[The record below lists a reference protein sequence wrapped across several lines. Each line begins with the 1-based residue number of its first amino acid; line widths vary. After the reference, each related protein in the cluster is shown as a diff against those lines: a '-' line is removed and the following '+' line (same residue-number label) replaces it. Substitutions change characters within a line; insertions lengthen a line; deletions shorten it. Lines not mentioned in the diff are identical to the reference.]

1 MKRIQQLSRHLIN
14 QIAAG
19 EVIERPASVVK
30 ELVENSVDAGASR
43 VEVEVSKD
51 CLSVRVSD
59 DGSGIHP
66 DDIELAFS
74 KHATSKIANS
84 DDLFDIHTN
93 GFRGE
98 ALASIISIA
107 KVVCT
112 TRTKDFETGTRVEC
126 EESNVKSAPSGCA
139 IGTTMEVNDLFYNTP
154 ARRKFLKSDRVEI
167 SYISEI
173 LQSIAIANPDVS
185 VTLIYDGK
193 TPVKT
198 SGSGDLLC
206 VLTEIYTNSIASE
219 LKKINKSD
227 ELSQLHAE
235 GYCSTPDFTRS
246 TKKSI
251 YVFVNNRVV
260 KCPVILKAIDTA
272 YKNMLPSG
280 KYPFVCL
287 NLKIP
292 ASDVDVN
299 VHPTKKEVRYK
310 NPNQIFNFI
319 YSAVT
324 GALSVIPTQQQRD
337 KDVVI
342 PFGNYN
348 SSISGFSPQAAG
360 QGNVRTGAQ
369 DIFQDDEDKDTVY
382 VSDGAFQDI
391 SQSNADLQA
400 QYDIGSTPAHAGN
413 YAQSSGYSPAGSYS
427 PAGNYSP
434 AESYSPAA
442 SKPRF
447 ELNIKQIDLNL
458 ETSAQVEETF
468 DIIGQYHNTYVLF
481 EEDGELKIVDQHIA
495 DERYI
500 FENLQ
505 ENLKKENIPSQL
517 LLISDVLPLE
527 AGDVELLMEN
537 AVKLRR
543 FGYEIDKVSDTEVI
557 FKKIPQVI
565 AHVKVRDI
573 LSDILENLHGD
584 LNNLEEKMLVTMSC
598 KAAVKAGT
606 ELNLWQMEEL
616 IKKWKTTKL
625 PYTCPHGRPILHTFS
640 EKEIASFFH
649 RNA

>member
-1 MKRIQQLSRHLIN
+1 MKRIQQLSRQLIN

-30 ELVENSVDAGASR
+30 ELVENSIDAGATG
-43 VEVEVSKD
+43 VEIEVSKD
-51 CLSVRVSD
+51 CLTIRVSD
-59 DGSGIHP
+59 NGSGIHP

-74 KHATSKIANS
+74 KHATSKISNS
-84 DDLFDIHTN
+84 DDLFDIHTM

-126 EESNVKSAPSGCA
+126 EESNVKSSPCGCA
-139 IGTTMEVNDLFYNTP
+139 VGTTMEVKDLFYNTP
-154 ARRKFLKSDRVEI
+154 VRQKFLKSEKIEI
-167 SYISEI
+167 SCISEI
-173 LQSIAIANPDVS
+173 LQSIAIANPDVAIN
-185 VTLIYDGK
+185 LIYDGK
-193 TPVKT
+193 NPVKT

-206 VLTEIYTNSIASE
+206 VLTEIYSNSIANE
-219 LKKINKSD
+219 LKKINKTD
-227 ELSQLHAE
+227 EVSALKVS

-251 YVFVNNRVV
+251 FTFVNNRVV
-260 KCPVILKAIDTA
+260 KCPLILKAIDTA
-272 YKNMLPSG
+272 YKNMLPAG
-280 KYPFVCL
+280 RYPFVCL
-287 NLKIP
+287 NLELP
-292 ASDVDVN
+292 ACDVDVN

-319 YSAVT
+319 YSSII
-324 GALSVIPTQQQRD
+324 GALSNVSFSLPKTQVDTQL
-337 KDVVI
+337 
-342 PFGNYN
+342 PFGNYTSEN
-348 SSISGFSPQAAG
+348 TTPVNQDRNPEDTAVSDDVTYVSTQENTTNTAQIPPQPAVKQASPQ
-360 QGNVRTGAQ
+360 RSH
-369 DIFQDDEDKDTVY
+369 Y
-382 VSDGAFQDI
+382 
-391 SQSNADLQA
+391 
-400 QYDIGSTPAHAGN
+400 QY
-413 YAQSSGYSPAGSYS
+413 
-427 PAGNYSP
+427 
-434 AESYSPAA
+434 E
-442 SKPRF
+442 K
-447 ELNIKQIDLNL
+447 EVKQIDLNIPAV
-458 ETSAQVEETF
+458 SVIEEKF
-468 DIIGQYHNTYVLF
+468 NIIGQYRNTYIIF
-481 EEDGELKIVDQHIA
+481 EEDSELKIVDQHIA

-500 FENLQ
+500 FEKLQ
-505 ENLKKENIPSQL
+505 ENLKTDNIASQL

-527 AGDVELLMEN
+527 AADVQLITEN
-537 AVKLRR
+537 SEKLSK
-543 FGYEIDKVSDTEVI
+543 FGYQIEKVSDTEVI

-565 AHVKVRDI
+565 AHVKVAEILADI
-573 LSDILENLHGD
+573 MENLHGD

-649 RNA
+649 RNV

>member
-1 MKRIQQLSRHLIN
+1 MKRIQQLSRQLIN

-30 ELVENSVDAGASR
+30 ELVENSIDAGADR
-43 VEVEVSKD
+43 VEVEISKD
-51 CLSVRVSD
+51 CLSIRVSD
-59 DGSGIHP
+59 NGSGIHP

-74 KHATSKIANS
+74 KHATSKISNS
-84 DDLFDIHTN
+84 DDLFDIHTM

-107 KVVCT
+107 KVICT

-126 EESNVKSAPSGCA
+126 EESNVKSTPSGCA
-139 IGTTMEVNDLFYNTP
+139 IGTTMEVKDLFYNTP
-154 ARRKFLKSDRVEI
+154 ARLKFLKSEKI
-167 SYISEI
+167 ELSYIAEI
-173 LQSIAIANPDVS
+173 LQSIAIAKPDVS
-185 VTLIYDGK
+185 ITLIYDGK
-193 TPVKT
+193 TPLKT

-206 VLTEIYTNSIASE
+206 VLTEVYSNSIASE
-219 LKKINKSD
+219 LRKINKED
-227 ELSQLHAE
+227 ELSKLQAT
-235 GYCSTPDFTRS
+235 GYCSTPEFTRS

-251 YVFVNNRVV
+251 YVFVNGRVV

-272 YKNMLPSG
+272 YKNLLPSG

-287 NLKIP
+287 NLDLP

-319 YSAVT
+319 YSSVL
-324 GALSVIPTQQQRD
+324 GALSVTNKMEETEKQDI
-337 KDVVI
+337 VI

-348 SSISGFSPQAAG
+348 TQTSLIENTF
-360 QGNVRTGAQ
+360 VEQ
-369 DIFQDDEDKDTVY
+369 DKNDDDTVY
-382 VSDGAFQDI
+382 VSEQVFEKIQDNNA
-391 SQSNADLQA
+391 QSN
-400 QYDIGSTPAHAGN
+400 ITKTP
-413 YAQSSGYSPAGSYS
+413 SYEMS
-427 PAGNYSP
+427 A
-434 AESYSPAA
+434 
-442 SKPRF
+442 
-447 ELNIKQIDLNL
+447 KQIDFDIPKTA
-458 ETSAQVEETF
+458 EVEETF
-468 DIIGQYHNTYVLF
+468 NIIGQYHNTYILF
-481 EEDGELKIVDQHIA
+481 EEDNELKIVDQHIA

-500 FENLQ
+500 FEKLQ
-505 ENLKKENIPSQL
+505 ENLKNKDIPSQL

-527 AGDVELLMEN
+527 AADVELIMDN
-537 AVKLRR
+537 AEKLKT
-543 FGYEIDKVSDTEVI
+543 FGYEIQKVSDTEVI

-565 AHVKVRDI
+565 AHVKVKDI
-573 LSDILENLHGD
+573 LTDIIENLQGD

-598 KAAVKAGT
+598 KAAVKAGA

-649 RNA
+649 RNV

>member
-1 MKRIQQLSRHLIN
+1 MKRIQQLSRQLIN

-30 ELVENSVDAGASR
+30 ELVENSIDAGADR
-43 VEVEVSKD
+43 VEVEISKD
-51 CLSVRVSD
+51 CLSIRVSD
-59 DGSGIHP
+59 NGSGIHP

-74 KHATSKIANS
+74 KHATSKISNS
-84 DDLFDIHTN
+84 DDLFDIHTM

-107 KVVCT
+107 KVICT

-126 EESNVKSAPSGCA
+126 EESNVKSTPSGCA
-139 IGTTMEVNDLFYNTP
+139 IGTTMEVKDLFYNTP
-154 ARRKFLKSDRVEI
+154 ARLKFLKSEKI
-167 SYISEI
+167 ELSYIAEI
-173 LQSIAIANPDVS
+173 LQSIAIARPDVS
-185 VTLIYDGK
+185 ITLIYDGK
-193 TPVKT
+193 TPLKT

-206 VLTEIYTNSIASE
+206 VLTEVYSNSIASE
-219 LKKINKSD
+219 LRKINKED
-227 ELSQLHAE
+227 ELSKLQAT
-235 GYCSTPDFTRS
+235 GYCSTPEFTRS

-251 YVFVNNRVV
+251 YVFVNGRVV

-272 YKNMLPSG
+272 YKNLLPSG

-287 NLKIP
+287 NLDLP

-319 YSAVT
+319 YSSVL
-324 GALSVIPTQQQRD
+324 GALSVTNKIEETEKQD
-337 KDVVI
+337 IVI

-348 SSISGFSPQAAG
+348 SQTSLIENTF
-360 QGNVRTGAQ
+360 VEQ
-369 DIFQDDEDKDTVY
+369 DKNDDDTVY
-382 VSDGAFQDI
+382 VSEQVFEKIQDNNA
-391 SQSNADLQA
+391 QSN
-400 QYDIGSTPAHAGN
+400 ITKTP
-413 YAQSSGYSPAGSYS
+413 SYEMS
-427 PAGNYSP
+427 A
-434 AESYSPAA
+434 
-442 SKPRF
+442 
-447 ELNIKQIDLNL
+447 KQIDFDIPKTA
-458 ETSAQVEETF
+458 EVEETF
-468 DIIGQYHNTYVLF
+468 NIIGQYHNTYILF
-481 EEDGELKIVDQHIA
+481 EEDNELKIVDQHIA

-500 FENLQ
+500 FEKLQ
-505 ENLKKENIPSQL
+505 ENLKNKDIPSQL

-527 AGDVELLMEN
+527 AADVELIMDN
-537 AVKLRR
+537 AEKLKT
-543 FGYEIDKVSDTEVI
+543 FGYEIQKVSDTEVI

-565 AHVKVRDI
+565 AHVKVKDI
-573 LSDILENLHGD
+573 LTDIIENLQGD

-598 KAAVKAGT
+598 KAAVKAGA

-649 RNA
+649 RNV

>member
-1 MKRIQQLSRHLIN
+1 MKRIQQLSRQLIN

-30 ELVENSVDAGASR
+30 ELVENSIDAGATR
-43 VEVEVSKD
+43 IEIEVSKD
-51 CLSVRVSD
+51 CLSLRVAD
-59 DGSGIHP
+59 NGAGIHP

-74 KHATSKIANS
+74 KHATSKISTA
-84 DDLFDIHTN
+84 DDLFDIHTM

-126 EESNVKSAPSGCA
+126 EESNVKSSPAACA

-154 ARRKFLKSDRVEI
+154 VRQKFLKSEKVEL
-167 SYISEI
+167 SYISEA
-173 LQSIAIANPDVS
+173 LQSIAISHPEIAI
-185 VTLIYDGK
+185 TLIYDGK

-206 VLTEIYTNSIASE
+206 VLTEIYSNSIAGE
-219 LKKINKSD
+219 LKKINKKD
-227 ELSQLHAE
+227 ELSHLHAT
-235 GYCSTPDFTRS
+235 GFCSTPDFTRS
-246 TKKSI
+246 SKKSV

-272 YKNMLPSG
+272 YKNMLPAG

-287 NLKIP
+287 NLSIP
-292 ASDVDVN
+292 AKDVDVN
-299 VHPTKKEVRYK
+299 VHPTKKEVRYQ

-319 YSAVT
+319 YSSIL
-324 GALSVIPTQQQRD
+324 GALADIKVPQKEEPDI
-337 KDVVI
+337 VI

-348 SSISGFSPQAAG
+348 TLQ
-360 QGNVRTGAQ
+360 TTTQ
-369 DIFQDDEDKDTVY
+369 DGVSQDKEDDDTVY
-382 VSDGAFQDI
+382 VS
-391 SQSNADLQA
+391 SQKFEEIQETN
-400 QYDIGSTPAHAGN
+400 TP
-413 YAQSSGYSPAGSYS
+413 PAS
-427 PAGNYSP
+427 
-434 AESYSPAA
+434 
-442 SKPRF
+442 RQF
-447 ELNIKQIDLNL
+447 ELNIKQIDLDIPKV
-458 ETSAQVEETF
+458 AHVEETF
-468 DIIGQYHNTYVLF
+468 NIIGQYQNTYIIF
-481 EEDGELKIVDQHIA
+481 EEDTELKIVDQHIA

-500 FENLQ
+500 FEKLQ
-505 ENLKKENIPSQL
+505 ANLKKEDIHSQL
-517 LLISDVLPLE
+517 LLISDVLQLE
-527 AGDVELLMEN
+527 AADIELIQEN
-537 AVKLRR
+537 SEKLKH
-543 FGYEIDKVSDTEVI
+543 FGYEIQKVSDTEII
-557 FKKIPQVI
+557 FKKVPQVI
-565 AHVKVRDI
+565 SHIKVKDI

-606 ELNLWQMEEL
+606 ELNHWQMEEL

-625 PYTCPHGRPILHTFS
+625 PYTCPHGRPIVHTFS

-649 RNA
+649 RNV

>member
-1 MKRIQQLSRHLIN
+1 MKRIQQLSRQLIN

-30 ELVENSVDAGASR
+30 ELVENSIDAGADR
-43 VEVEVSKD
+43 VEVEISKG
-51 CLSVRVSD
+51 CLSIRVSD
-59 DGSGIHP
+59 NGSGIHP

-84 DDLFDIHTN
+84 DDLFDIHTM

-98 ALASIISIA
+98 ALASIISIS
-107 KVVCT
+107 KVICT

-126 EESNVKSAPSGCA
+126 EESNVKSTPSGCA
-139 IGTTMEVNDLFYNTP
+139 IGTTMEVKDLFYNTP
-154 ARRKFLKSDRVEI
+154 ARLKFLKSEKI
-167 SYISEI
+167 ELSYIAEI
-173 LQSIAIANPDVS
+173 LQSIAIARPDVS
-185 VTLIYDGK
+185 ITLLYDGK
-193 TPVKT
+193 TPLKT

-206 VLTEIYTNSIASE
+206 VLTEVYSNSIASE
-219 LKKINKSD
+219 LRKINKED
-227 ELSQLHAE
+227 ELSKLQAT
-235 GYCSTPDFTRS
+235 GYCSTPEFTRS

-251 YVFVNNRVV
+251 YVFVNGRVV

-272 YKNMLPSG
+272 YKNLLPSG

-287 NLKIP
+287 NLDLP

-319 YSAVT
+319 YSSVL
-324 GALSVIPTQQQRD
+324 GALSVTNKMEENENQDI
-337 KDVVI
+337 VI

-348 SSISGFSPQAAG
+348 TQTSLIENTF
-360 QGNVRTGAQ
+360 VEQ
-369 DIFQDDEDKDTVY
+369 DKNDDDTVY
-382 VSDGAFQDI
+382 VSEQVFEKIQDNNA
-391 SQSNADLQA
+391 QSN
-400 QYDIGSTPAHAGN
+400 ITKTP
-413 YAQSSGYSPAGSYS
+413 SYEMS
-427 PAGNYSP
+427 A
-434 AESYSPAA
+434 
-442 SKPRF
+442 
-447 ELNIKQIDLNL
+447 KQIDFDIPKTA
-458 ETSAQVEETF
+458 EVEETF
-468 DIIGQYHNTYVLF
+468 NIIGQYRNTYILF
-481 EEDGELKIVDQHIA
+481 EEDNELKIVDQHIA

-500 FENLQ
+500 FEKLQ
-505 ENLKKENIPSQL
+505 ENLKNKDIPSQL

-527 AGDVELLMEN
+527 AADVELIMDN
-537 AVKLRR
+537 AEKLKT
-543 FGYEIDKVSDTEVI
+543 FGYEIQKVSDTEVI

-565 AHVKVRDI
+565 AHVKVKDI
-573 LSDILENLHGD
+573 LTDIIENLQGD

-598 KAAVKAGT
+598 KAAVKAGA

-649 RNA
+649 RNV

>member
-1 MKRIQQLSRHLIN
+1 MKRIQQLSRQLIN

-30 ELVENSVDAGASR
+30 ELVENSIDAGACA
-43 VEVEVSKD
+43 VEIEISKD
-51 CLSVRVSD
+51 CLSIRVSD
-59 DGSGIHP
+59 NGTGIHP

-74 KHATSKIANS
+74 KHATSKISNAN
-84 DDLFDIHTN
+84 DLFDIHTM

-107 KVVCT
+107 KVICT

-126 EESNVKSAPSGCA
+126 EESNVKSSPCGCA
-139 IGTTMEVNDLFYNTP
+139 IGTTMEVKDLFYNTP
-154 ARRKFLKSDRVEI
+154 VRQKFLKSEKIEI
-167 SYISEI
+167 SYIAEI
-173 LQSIAIANPDVS
+173 LQSIAIANPEVS
-185 VTLIYDGK
+185 ITLIYDGK

-206 VLTEIYTNSIASE
+206 VLTEIYSNSIVDE

-227 ELSQLHAE
+227 ELAHLQVN

-251 YVFVNNRVV
+251 YTFVNNRVV
-260 KCPVILKAIDTA
+260 KCPLILKAIDNA
-272 YKNMLPSG
+272 YKNMLPAG

-287 NLKIP
+287 NLQLP
-292 ASDVDVN
+292 ADDVDVN

-319 YSAVT
+319 YSAIL
-324 GALSVIPTQQQRD
+324 GALSNFAQSPQPQQ
-337 KDVVI
+337 KESSVL
-342 PFGNYN
+342 PFGNY
-348 SSISGFSPQAAG
+348 STIKSGSETYSPH
-360 QGNVRTGAQ
+360 VM
-369 DIFQDDEDKDTVY
+369 DSEDKDTVY
-382 VSDGAFQDI
+382 LSEQDI
-391 SQSNADLQA
+391 KSIQTTNNAAQTEPQHTQASFELKADSYNAD
-400 QYDIGSTPAHAGN
+400 IKP
-413 YAQSSGYSPAGSYS
+413 SSAV
-427 PAGNYSP
+427 
-434 AESYSPAA
+434 
-442 SKPRF
+442 
-447 ELNIKQIDLNL
+447 
-458 ETSAQVEETF
+458 VEENF
-468 DIIGQYHNTYVLF
+468 NIIGQYRNTYILF
-481 EEDGELKIVDQHIA
+481 EEDSELKIVDQHIA

-500 FENLQ
+500 FEKLQ
-505 ENLKKENIPSQL
+505 ENLKTENIPSQL
-517 LLISDVLPLE
+517 LLISDVLSLE
-527 AGDVELLMEN
+527 AADVELIMEN
-537 AVKLRR
+537 AAKLEK
-543 FGYEIDKVSDTEVI
+543 FGYKIEKISDTEII

-565 AHVKVRDI
+565 AHVKVTDI
-573 LSDILENLHGD
+573 LTDVLENLHGD

-640 EKEIASFFH
+640 EKEIAAFFH
-649 RNA
+649 RNV

>member
-1 MKRIQQLSRHLIN
+1 MKRIQQLSRQLIN

-30 ELVENSVDAGASR
+30 ELVENSIDAGADR
-43 VEVEVSKD
+43 VEVEISKD
-51 CLSVRVSD
+51 CLSIRVSD
-59 DGSGIHP
+59 NGSGIHP

-84 DDLFDIHTN
+84 DDLFDIHTM

-107 KVVCT
+107 KVICT

-126 EESNVKSAPSGCA
+126 EESNVKSTPSGCA
-139 IGTTMEVNDLFYNTP
+139 IGTTMEVKDLFYNTP
-154 ARRKFLKSDRVEI
+154 ARLKFLKSEKI
-167 SYISEI
+167 ELSYIAEI
-173 LQSIAIANPDVS
+173 LQSIAIARPDVS
-185 VTLIYDGK
+185 ITLIYDGK
-193 TPVKT
+193 TPLKT

-206 VLTEIYTNSIASE
+206 VLTEVYSNSIASE
-219 LKKINKSD
+219 LRKINKED
-227 ELSQLHAE
+227 ELSKLQAT
-235 GYCSTPDFTRS
+235 GYCSTPEFTRS

-251 YVFVNNRVV
+251 YVFVNGRVV

-272 YKNMLPSG
+272 YKNLLPSG

-287 NLKIP
+287 NLDLP

-319 YSAVT
+319 YSSVL
-324 GALSVIPTQQQRD
+324 GALSVTNKIEETEKQD
-337 KDVVI
+337 IVI

-348 SSISGFSPQAAG
+348 SQTSLIENTF
-360 QGNVRTGAQ
+360 VEQ
-369 DIFQDDEDKDTVY
+369 DKNDDDTVY
-382 VSDGAFQDI
+382 VSEQVFEKIQDNNA
-391 SQSNADLQA
+391 QSN
-400 QYDIGSTPAHAGN
+400 ITKTP
-413 YAQSSGYSPAGSYS
+413 SYEMS
-427 PAGNYSP
+427 A
-434 AESYSPAA
+434 
-442 SKPRF
+442 
-447 ELNIKQIDLNL
+447 KQIDFDIPKTA
-458 ETSAQVEETF
+458 EVEETF
-468 DIIGQYHNTYVLF
+468 NIIGQYRNTYILF
-481 EEDGELKIVDQHIA
+481 EEDNELKIVDQHIA

-500 FENLQ
+500 FEKLQ
-505 ENLKKENIPSQL
+505 ENLKNKDIPSQL

-527 AGDVELLMEN
+527 AADVELIMDN
-537 AVKLRR
+537 AEKLKT
-543 FGYEIDKVSDTEVI
+543 FGYEIQKVSDTEVI

-565 AHVKVRDI
+565 AHVKVKDI
-573 LSDILENLHGD
+573 LTDIIENLQGD

-598 KAAVKAGT
+598 KAAVKAGA

-649 RNA
+649 RNV

>member
-1 MKRIQQLSRHLIN
+1 MKRIQQLSRQLIN

-30 ELVENSVDAGASR
+30 ELVENSIDAGADR
-43 VEVEVSKD
+43 VEVEISKD
-51 CLSVRVSD
+51 CLSIRVSD
-59 DGSGIHP
+59 NGSGIHP

-74 KHATSKIANS
+74 KHATSKISNS
-84 DDLFDIHTN
+84 DDLFDIHTM

-107 KVVCT
+107 KVICT

-126 EESNVKSAPSGCA
+126 EESNVKSTPSGCA
-139 IGTTMEVNDLFYNTP
+139 IGTTMEVKDLFYNTP
-154 ARRKFLKSDRVEI
+154 ARLKFLKSEKI
-167 SYISEI
+167 ELSYIAEI
-173 LQSIAIANPDVS
+173 LQSIAIARPDVS
-185 VTLIYDGK
+185 ITLLYDGK
-193 TPVKT
+193 TPLKT

-206 VLTEIYTNSIASE
+206 VLTEVYSNSIASE
-219 LKKINKSD
+219 LRKINKED
-227 ELSQLHAE
+227 ELSKLQAT
-235 GYCSTPDFTRS
+235 GYCSTPEFTRS

-251 YVFVNNRVV
+251 YVFVNGRVV

-272 YKNMLPSG
+272 YKNLLPSG

-287 NLKIP
+287 NLDLP

-319 YSAVT
+319 YSSVL
-324 GALSVIPTQQQRD
+324 GALSVTNKIEETEKQD
-337 KDVVI
+337 IVI

-348 SSISGFSPQAAG
+348 SQTSLIENTF
-360 QGNVRTGAQ
+360 VEQ
-369 DIFQDDEDKDTVY
+369 DKNDDDTVY
-382 VSDGAFQDI
+382 VSEPAFQKIQD
-391 SQSNADLQA
+391 SNAQSN
-400 QYDIGSTPAHAGN
+400 ITKTP
-413 YAQSSGYSPAGSYS
+413 SYEMS
-427 PAGNYSP
+427 A
-434 AESYSPAA
+434 
-442 SKPRF
+442 
-447 ELNIKQIDLNL
+447 KQIDFDIPKTA
-458 ETSAQVEETF
+458 EVEETF
-468 DIIGQYHNTYVLF
+468 NIIGQYCNTYILF
-481 EEDGELKIVDQHIA
+481 EEDNELKIVDQHIA

-500 FENLQ
+500 FEKLQ
-505 ENLKKENIPSQL
+505 ENLKNKDIPSQL

-527 AGDVELLMEN
+527 AADVELIMDN
-537 AVKLRR
+537 AEKLKT
-543 FGYEIDKVSDTEVI
+543 FGYEIQKVSDTEVI

-565 AHVKVRDI
+565 AHVKVKDI
-573 LSDILENLHGD
+573 LTDIIENLQGD

-598 KAAVKAGT
+598 KAAVKAGA

-616 IKKWKTTKL
+616 IKKWKTTTL

-649 RNA
+649 RNV

>member
-1 MKRIQQLSRHLIN
+1 MERNFRFRVRAMKRIQQLSRQLIN

-30 ELVENSVDAGASR
+30 ELVENSIDAGATG
-43 VEVEVSKD
+43 VEIEVSKD
-51 CLSVRVSD
+51 CLSIRVSD
-59 DGSGIHP
+59 NGSGIHP

-74 KHATSKIANS
+74 KHATSKISNS
-84 DDLFDIHTN
+84 DDLFDIHTM

-126 EESNVKSAPSGCA
+126 EESNVKSSPCGCA
-139 IGTTMEVNDLFYNTP
+139 IGTTMEVKDLFYNTP
-154 ARRKFLKSDRVEI
+154 VRQKFLKSEKIEI
-167 SYISEI
+167 SYIAEI

-185 VTLIYDGK
+185 ISLIYDGK
-193 TPVKT
+193 NPVKT

-206 VLTEIYTNSIASE
+206 VLTEIYSNSIANE

-227 ELSQLHAE
+227 EVSNLYVT

-251 YVFVNNRVV
+251 YTFVNNRVV
-260 KCPVILKAIDTA
+260 KCPLILKAIDNA
-272 YKNMLPSG
+272 YKNMLPAG
-280 KYPFVCL
+280 RYPFVCL
-287 NLKIP
+287 NLELP
-292 ASDVDVN
+292 AGDVDVN

-319 YSAVT
+319 YSSIL
-324 GALSVIPTQQQRD
+324 GALSNVSPQLPKSQNTT
-337 KDVVI
+337 VL
-342 PFGNYN
+342 PFGNY
-348 SSISGFSPQAAG
+348 SSEQTPSVTH
-360 QGNVRTGAQ
+360 NVETAKPAE
-369 DIFQDDEDKDTVY
+369 DFEDDAVY
-382 VSDGAFQDI
+382 VS
-391 SQSNADLQA
+391 
-400 QYDIGSTPAHAGN
+400 
-413 YAQSSGYSPAGSYS
+413 SSENFNPEHTFSKTFSKASEPSY
-427 PAGNYSP
+427 
-434 AESYSPAA
+434 EMQV
-442 SKPRF
+442 
-447 ELNIKQIDLNL
+447 KQIDLNIK
-458 ETSAQVEETF
+458 TQTVVEEKF
-468 DIIGQYHNTYVLF
+468 NIIGQYRNTYVLF

-500 FENLQ
+500 FEKLQ
-505 ENLKKENIPSQL
+505 ENLKTENIASQL
-517 LLISDVLPLE
+517 LLISDVIQLE
-527 AGDVELLMEN
+527 AADVQLIIDNEE
-537 AVKLRR
+537 KLQR
-543 FGYEIDKVSDTEVI
+543 FGYKIEKVSDTEII

-565 AHVKVRDI
+565 AHVKVSDI
-573 LSDILENLHGD
+573 LTDILENLHGD

-616 IKKWKTTKL
+616 IKKWKTTKM

-649 RNA
+649 RNV

>member
-1 MKRIQQLSRHLIN
+1 MKRIQQLSRQLIN

-30 ELVENSVDAGASR
+30 ELVENSIDAGATG
-43 VEVEVSKD
+43 VEIEVSKD
-51 CLSVRVSD
+51 CLSIRVSD
-59 DGSGIHP
+59 NGSGIHP

-74 KHATSKIANS
+74 KHATSKISNS
-84 DDLFDIHTN
+84 DDLFDIHTM

-126 EESNVKSAPSGCA
+126 EESNVKSSPCGCA
-139 IGTTMEVNDLFYNTP
+139 IGTTMEVKDLFYNTP
-154 ARRKFLKSDRVEI
+154 VRQKFLKSEKIEI
-167 SYISEI
+167 SYIAEI

-185 VTLIYDGK
+185 ISLIYDGK
-193 TPVKT
+193 NPVKT

-206 VLTEIYTNSIASE
+206 VLTEIYSNSIANE

-227 ELSQLHAE
+227 EVSNLYVT

-251 YVFVNNRVV
+251 YTFVNNRVV
-260 KCPVILKAIDTA
+260 KCPLILKAIDNA
-272 YKNMLPSG
+272 YKNMLPAG
-280 KYPFVCL
+280 RYPFVCL
-287 NLKIP
+287 NLELP
-292 ASDVDVN
+292 AGDVDVN

-319 YSAVT
+319 YSSIL
-324 GALSVIPTQQQRD
+324 GALSNVSPQLPKSQNTT
-337 KDVVI
+337 VL
-342 PFGNYN
+342 PFGNY
-348 SSISGFSPQAAG
+348 SSEQTPSVTH
-360 QGNVRTGAQ
+360 NVETAKPAE
-369 DIFQDDEDKDTVY
+369 DFEDDAVY
-382 VSDGAFQDI
+382 VS
-391 SQSNADLQA
+391 
-400 QYDIGSTPAHAGN
+400 
-413 YAQSSGYSPAGSYS
+413 SSENFNLEHTFSKTFSKASEPSY
-427 PAGNYSP
+427 
-434 AESYSPAA
+434 EMQV
-442 SKPRF
+442 
-447 ELNIKQIDLNL
+447 KQIDLNIK
-458 ETSAQVEETF
+458 TQTVVEEKF
-468 DIIGQYHNTYVLF
+468 NIIGQYRNTYVLF

-500 FENLQ
+500 FEKLQ
-505 ENLKKENIPSQL
+505 ENLKTENIASQL
-517 LLISDVLPLE
+517 LLISDVIQLE
-527 AGDVELLMEN
+527 AADVQLIIDNEE
-537 AVKLRR
+537 KLQR
-543 FGYEIDKVSDTEVI
+543 FGYKIEKVSDTEII

-565 AHVKVRDI
+565 AHVKVSDI
-573 LSDILENLHGD
+573 LTDILENLHGD

-616 IKKWKTTKL
+616 IKKWKTTKM

-649 RNA
+649 RNV

>member
-1 MKRIQQLSRHLIN
+1 MKRIQQLSRQLIN

-30 ELVENSVDAGASR
+30 ELVENSIDAGATG
-43 VEVEVSKD
+43 VEIEVSKD
-51 CLSVRVSD
+51 CLTIRVSD
-59 DGSGIHP
+59 NGSGIHP

-74 KHATSKIANS
+74 KHATSKISNS
-84 DDLFDIHTN
+84 DDLFDIHTM

-126 EESNVKSAPSGCA
+126 EESNVKSSPCGCA
-139 IGTTMEVNDLFYNTP
+139 VGTTMEVKDLFYNTP
-154 ARRKFLKSDRVEI
+154 VRQKFLKSEKIEI
-167 SYISEI
+167 SCISEI
-173 LQSIAIANPDVS
+173 LQSIAIANPDVAIN
-185 VTLIYDGK
+185 LIYDGK
-193 TPVKT
+193 NPVKT

-206 VLTEIYTNSIASE
+206 VLTEIYSNSIANE
-219 LKKINKSD
+219 LKKINKTD
-227 ELSQLHAE
+227 EVSALKVS

-251 YVFVNNRVV
+251 FTFVNNRVV
-260 KCPVILKAIDTA
+260 KCPLILKAIDTA
-272 YKNMLPSG
+272 YKNMLPAG
-280 KYPFVCL
+280 RYPFVCL
-287 NLKIP
+287 NLELP
-292 ASDVDVN
+292 ACDVDVN

-319 YSAVT
+319 YSSII
-324 GALSVIPTQQQRD
+324 GAMSNVSFSLPKTQVDTQL
-337 KDVVI
+337 
-342 PFGNYN
+342 PFGNYTSEN
-348 SSISGFSPQAAG
+348 ATPVNQDRNPEDTAVSDDVTYVSTQENTTNTAQIPPQPAVKQASPQ
-360 QGNVRTGAQ
+360 RSH
-369 DIFQDDEDKDTVY
+369 Y
-382 VSDGAFQDI
+382 
-391 SQSNADLQA
+391 
-400 QYDIGSTPAHAGN
+400 QY
-413 YAQSSGYSPAGSYS
+413 
-427 PAGNYSP
+427 
-434 AESYSPAA
+434 E
-442 SKPRF
+442 K
-447 ELNIKQIDLNL
+447 EVKQIDLNIPAV
-458 ETSAQVEETF
+458 SVIEEKF
-468 DIIGQYHNTYVLF
+468 NIIGQYRNTYIIF
-481 EEDGELKIVDQHIA
+481 EEDSELKIVDQHIA

-500 FENLQ
+500 FEKLQ
-505 ENLKKENIPSQL
+505 ENLKTDNIASQL

-527 AGDVELLMEN
+527 AADVQLITEN
-537 AVKLRR
+537 SEKLRK
-543 FGYEIDKVSDTEVI
+543 FGYQIEKVSDTEVI

-565 AHVKVRDI
+565 AHVKVAEILADI
-573 LSDILENLHGD
+573 MENLHGD

-649 RNA
+649 RNV

>member
-1 MKRIQQLSRHLIN
+1 MKRIQQLSRQLIN

-30 ELVENSVDAGASR
+30 ELVENSIDAGATR
-43 VEVEVSKD
+43 IEIEVSKD
-51 CLSVRVSD
+51 CLSLRVAD
-59 DGSGIHP
+59 NGAGIHP

-74 KHATSKIANS
+74 KHATSKISTA
-84 DDLFDIHTN
+84 DDLFDIHTM

-126 EESNVKSAPSGCA
+126 EESNVKSSPAACA

-154 ARRKFLKSDRVEI
+154 VRQKFLKSEKVEL
-167 SYISEI
+167 SYISEA
-173 LQSIAIANPDVS
+173 LQSIAISHPEIAI
-185 VTLIYDGK
+185 TLIYDGK

-206 VLTEIYTNSIASE
+206 VLTEIYSNSIVGE
-219 LKKINKSD
+219 LKKINKKD
-227 ELSQLHAE
+227 ELSHLHAT
-235 GYCSTPDFTRS
+235 GFCSTPDFTRS
-246 TKKSI
+246 SKKSV

-272 YKNMLPSG
+272 YKNMLPAG

-287 NLKIP
+287 NLSIP
-292 ASDVDVN
+292 AKDVDVN
-299 VHPTKKEVRYK
+299 VHPTKKEVRYQ

-319 YSAVT
+319 YSSIL
-324 GALSVIPTQQQRD
+324 GALADIKVPQKEEPDI
-337 KDVVI
+337 VI

-348 SSISGFSPQAAG
+348 TLQ
-360 QGNVRTGAQ
+360 TTTQ
-369 DIFQDDEDKDTVY
+369 DGVSQDKEDDDTVY
-382 VSDGAFQDI
+382 VS
-391 SQSNADLQA
+391 SQKFEEIQETN
-400 QYDIGSTPAHAGN
+400 TP
-413 YAQSSGYSPAGSYS
+413 PAS
-427 PAGNYSP
+427 
-434 AESYSPAA
+434 
-442 SKPRF
+442 RQF
-447 ELNIKQIDLNL
+447 ELNIKQIDLDIPKV
-458 ETSAQVEETF
+458 AQVEESF
-468 DIIGQYHNTYVLF
+468 NIIGQYQNTYIIF
-481 EEDGELKIVDQHIA
+481 EEDTELKIVDQHIA

-500 FENLQ
+500 FEKLQ
-505 ENLKKENIPSQL
+505 ANLKKEDIHSQL
-517 LLISDVLPLE
+517 LLISDVLQLE
-527 AGDVELLMEN
+527 AADIELIQEN
-537 AVKLRR
+537 SEKLKH
-543 FGYEIDKVSDTEVI
+543 FGYEIQKVSDTEII
-557 FKKIPQVI
+557 FKKVPQVI
-565 AHVKVRDI
+565 SHIKVKDI

-606 ELNLWQMEEL
+606 ELNHWQMEEL

-625 PYTCPHGRPILHTFS
+625 PYTCPHGRPIVHTFS

-649 RNA
+649 RNV

>member
-1 MKRIQQLSRHLIN
+1 MKRIHQLSRQLIN

-30 ELVENSVDAGASR
+30 ELVENSIDAGATR
-43 VEVEVSKD
+43 IEIEVSKD
-51 CLSVRVSD
+51 CLSLRVAD
-59 DGSGIHP
+59 NGAGIHP

-74 KHATSKIANS
+74 KHATSKISTA
-84 DDLFDIHTN
+84 DDLFDIHTM

-126 EESNVKSAPSGCA
+126 EESNVKSSPAACA

-154 ARRKFLKSDRVEI
+154 VRQKFLKSEKVEL
-167 SYISEI
+167 SYISEA
-173 LQSIAIANPDVS
+173 LQSIAISHPEIAI
-185 VTLIYDGK
+185 TLIYDGK

-206 VLTEIYTNSIASE
+206 VLTEIYSNSIAGE
-219 LKKINKSD
+219 LKKINKKD
-227 ELSQLHAE
+227 ELSHLHAT
-235 GYCSTPDFTRS
+235 GFCSTPDFTRS
-246 TKKSI
+246 SKKSV

-272 YKNMLPSG
+272 YKNMLPAG

-287 NLKIP
+287 NLSIP
-292 ASDVDVN
+292 AKDVDVN
-299 VHPTKKEVRYK
+299 VHPTKKEVRYQ

-319 YSAVT
+319 YSSIL
-324 GALSVIPTQQQRD
+324 GALADIKVPQKEEPDI
-337 KDVVI
+337 VI

-348 SSISGFSPQAAG
+348 TLQ
-360 QGNVRTGAQ
+360 TTTQ
-369 DIFQDDEDKDTVY
+369 DGVSQDKEDDDTVY
-382 VSDGAFQDI
+382 VS
-391 SQSNADLQA
+391 SQKFEEIQETN
-400 QYDIGSTPAHAGN
+400 TP
-413 YAQSSGYSPAGSYS
+413 PAS
-427 PAGNYSP
+427 
-434 AESYSPAA
+434 
-442 SKPRF
+442 RQF
-447 ELNIKQIDLNL
+447 ELNIKQIDLDIPKV
-458 ETSAQVEETF
+458 AQVEETF
-468 DIIGQYHNTYVLF
+468 NIIGQYQNTYIIF
-481 EEDGELKIVDQHIA
+481 EEDTELKIVDQHIA

-500 FENLQ
+500 FEKLQ
-505 ENLKKENIPSQL
+505 ANLKKEDIHSQL
-517 LLISDVLPLE
+517 LLISDVLQLE
-527 AGDVELLMEN
+527 AADIELIQEN
-537 AVKLRR
+537 SEKLKH
-543 FGYEIDKVSDTEVI
+543 FGYEIQKVSDTEII
-557 FKKIPQVI
+557 FKKVPQVI
-565 AHVKVRDI
+565 SHIKVKDI

-606 ELNLWQMEEL
+606 ELNHWQMEEL

-625 PYTCPHGRPILHTFS
+625 PYTCPHGRPIVHTFS

-649 RNA
+649 RNV

>member
-1 MKRIQQLSRHLIN
+1 MKRIQQLSRQLIN

-30 ELVENSVDAGASR
+30 ELVENSIDAGATR
-43 VEVEVSKD
+43 IEIEVSKD
-51 CLSVRVSD
+51 CLSLRVAD
-59 DGSGIHP
+59 NGAGIHP

-74 KHATSKIANS
+74 KHATSKISTA
-84 DDLFDIHTN
+84 DDLFDIHTM

-126 EESNVKSAPSGCA
+126 EESNVKSSPAACA

-154 ARRKFLKSDRVEI
+154 VRQKFLKSEKVEL
-167 SYISEI
+167 SYISEA
-173 LQSIAIANPDVS
+173 LQSIAISHPEIAI
-185 VTLIYDGK
+185 TLIYDGK

-206 VLTEIYTNSIASE
+206 VLTEIYSNSIAGE
-219 LKKINKSD
+219 LKKINKKD
-227 ELSQLHAE
+227 ELSHLHAT
-235 GYCSTPDFTRS
+235 GFCSTPDFTRS
-246 TKKSI
+246 SKKSV

-272 YKNMLPSG
+272 YKNMLPAG

-287 NLKIP
+287 NLSIP
-292 ASDVDVN
+292 AKDVDVN
-299 VHPTKKEVRYK
+299 VHPTKKEVRYQ

-319 YSAVT
+319 YSSIL
-324 GALSVIPTQQQRD
+324 GALADIKVPQKEEPDI
-337 KDVVI
+337 VI

-348 SSISGFSPQAAG
+348 TLQ
-360 QGNVRTGAQ
+360 TTTQ
-369 DIFQDDEDKDTVY
+369 DGVSQDKEDDDTVY
-382 VSDGAFQDI
+382 VS
-391 SQSNADLQA
+391 SQKFEEIQETN
-400 QYDIGSTPAHAGN
+400 TP
-413 YAQSSGYSPAGSYS
+413 PAS
-427 PAGNYSP
+427 
-434 AESYSPAA
+434 
-442 SKPRF
+442 RQF
-447 ELNIKQIDLNL
+447 ELNIKQIDLDIPKV
-458 ETSAQVEETF
+458 AQVEETF
-468 DIIGQYHNTYVLF
+468 NIIGQYQNTYIIF
-481 EEDGELKIVDQHIA
+481 EEDTELKIVDQHIA

-500 FENLQ
+500 FEKLQ
-505 ENLKKENIPSQL
+505 ANLKKEDIHSQL
-517 LLISDVLPLE
+517 LLISDVLQLE
-527 AGDVELLMEN
+527 AADIELIQEN
-537 AVKLRR
+537 SEKLKH
-543 FGYEIDKVSDTEVI
+543 FGYEIQKVSDTEII
-557 FKKIPQVI
+557 FKKVPQVI
-565 AHVKVRDI
+565 SHIKVKDI

-606 ELNLWQMEEL
+606 ELNHWQMEEL

-625 PYTCPHGRPILHTFS
+625 PYTCPHGRPIVHTFS

-649 RNA
+649 RNV

>member
-1 MKRIQQLSRHLIN
+1 MKRIQQLSRQLIN

-30 ELVENSVDAGASR
+30 ELVENSIDAGADR
-43 VEVEVSKD
+43 VEVEISKD
-51 CLSVRVSD
+51 CLSIRVSD
-59 DGSGIHP
+59 NGSGIHP

-74 KHATSKIANS
+74 KHATSKISNS
-84 DDLFDIHTN
+84 DDLFDIHTM

-107 KVVCT
+107 KVICT

-126 EESNVKSAPSGCA
+126 EESNVKSTPSGCA
-139 IGTTMEVNDLFYNTP
+139 IGTTMEVKDLFYNTP
-154 ARRKFLKSDRVEI
+154 ARLKFLKSEKI
-167 SYISEI
+167 ELSYIAEI
-173 LQSIAIANPDVS
+173 LQSIAIARPDVS
-185 VTLIYDGK
+185 ITLIYDGK
-193 TPVKT
+193 TPLKT

-206 VLTEIYTNSIASE
+206 VLTEVYSNSIASE
-219 LKKINKSD
+219 LRKINKED
-227 ELSQLHAE
+227 ELSKLQAT
-235 GYCSTPDFTRS
+235 GYCSTPEFTRS

-251 YVFVNNRVV
+251 YVFVNGRVV

-272 YKNMLPSG
+272 YKNLLPSG

-287 NLKIP
+287 HLDLP

-319 YSAVT
+319 YSSVL
-324 GALSVIPTQQQRD
+324 GALSVTNKIEEPEKQD
-337 KDVVI
+337 IVI

-348 SSISGFSPQAAG
+348 SQTSLIKNTF
-360 QGNVRTGAQ
+360 VEQ
-369 DIFQDDEDKDTVY
+369 DKNEDDTVY
-382 VSDGAFQDI
+382 VSEQVFEKIQESNDQSKI
-391 SQSNADLQA
+391 SK
-400 QYDIGSTPAHAGN
+400 TP
-413 YAQSSGYSPAGSYS
+413 SYEMS
-427 PAGNYSP
+427 A
-434 AESYSPAA
+434 
-442 SKPRF
+442 
-447 ELNIKQIDLNL
+447 KQIDFDIPKTA
-458 ETSAQVEETF
+458 EVEETF
-468 DIIGQYHNTYVLF
+468 NIIGQYRNTYILF
-481 EEDGELKIVDQHIA
+481 EEDNELKIVDQHIA

-500 FENLQ
+500 FEKLQ
-505 ENLKKENIPSQL
+505 ENLKNKDIPSQL

-527 AGDVELLMEN
+527 AADVELIMDN
-537 AVKLRR
+537 AEKLKT
-543 FGYEIDKVSDTEVI
+543 FGYEIQKVSDTEVI

-565 AHVKVRDI
+565 AHVKVKDI
-573 LSDILENLHGD
+573 LTDIIENLQGD

-598 KAAVKAGT
+598 KAAVKAGA

-649 RNA
+649 RNV